1 MITQEPR
8 SLNPVGDAQLFI
20 GSVQV
25 VLNRPGREVQLLR
38 DLLVTQAKARQPDDL
53 QFAGGQLRNLDYPGH
68 KAGLAKEDAARPVA
82 KRAPPRF
89 IYVVVIRRHPSP
101 SEGMARSRISRRSTP
116 GGTAP

>member
-38 DLLVTQAKARQPDDL
+38 DLLVAQT
-53 QFAGGQLRNLDYPGH
+53 AGGEAQDF
-68 KAGLAKEDAARPVA
+68 KLARRQAVDGRRAFHNSRLSTTRAWRPVPRPR
-82 KRAPPRF
+82 RAPIGPGCHRDATQL
-89 IYVVVIRRHPSP
+89 
-101 SEGMARSRISRRSTP
+101 ARE
-116 GGTAP
+116 AAF

>member
-1 MITQEPR
+1 MQM
-8 SLNPVGDAQLFI
+8 
-20 GSVQV
+20 
-25 VLNRPGREVQLLR
+25 VLNGARRQIELLR
-38 DLLVTQAKARQPDDL
+38 NLLVAQAKARQPDDL

-101 SEGMARSRISRRSTP
+101 TDGMARSRIPRRSTP
-116 GGTAP
+116 AGTAP